1 MKRNYYLSLFNT
13 KAFKE
18 KPFTVL
24 FRSLSLLFL
33 DIFKIKKKFN
43 IKHDK
48 INFNFLYL
56 PGFKKKSGGR
66 GLYIYKEKIEDL
78 MEFGH
83 QFIKKDNH
91 CIDGGAN
98 QGIFSLSFASVVGS
112 KGKILAVEPFDYCIN
127 ILKNNAQ
134 ENKFNNMGIFSSND
148 QMALGFLHAALESNM
163 RIPGDFGIVGYIMVP

>member
-1 MKRNYYLSLFNT
+1 MRVKYYLKLFST
-13 KAFKE
+13 KTFKE
-18 KPFTVL
+18 KPFITL
-24 FRSLSLLFL
+24 FRSISVLFL

-43 IKHDK
+43 IKHEN

-56 PGFKKKSGGR
+56 PGFIKKSGGR
-66 GLYIYKEKIEDL
+66 GLYIYREKIEDL

-83 QFIKKDNH
+83 QFIKNDNH

-127 ILKNNAQ
+127 ILKYNAL
-134 ENKFNNMGIFSSND
+134 ENKFYNIF
-148 QMALGFLHAALESNM
+148 
-163 RIPGDFGIVGYIMVP
+163 